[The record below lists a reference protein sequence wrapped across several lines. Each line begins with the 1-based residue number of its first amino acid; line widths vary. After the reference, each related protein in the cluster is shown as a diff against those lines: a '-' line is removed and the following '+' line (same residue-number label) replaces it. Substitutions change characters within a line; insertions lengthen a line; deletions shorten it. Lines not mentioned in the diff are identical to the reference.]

1 MSKTK
6 ISIQVTSSGVTQEDV
21 LMIGES
27 TIKQWKIP
35 THQYVMLQF
44 GSFKEHVKI
53 VSVPKYNGLRIQ
65 TPLARRMGLF
75 SGAQLR
81 FHFRNGTLRL
91 GPLISVLVTRDD
103 PDNLE
108 KPFGTITLF
117 CKELVDACRSQ
128 GAYVYFFTPEHIGS
142 STNSIQGWVYHE
154 RWQKVMMPIADV
166 INNRL
171 TSRKFENKP
180 SVQQFLKEVKSR
192 YNTQFFNEKFLDKTE
207 VFDALRGDPALQRY
221 LPESRLLRN
230 YAGLKTMCAKYS
242 TVFLKP
248 VRGSL
253 GKGIIRISRQ
263 GTMYLAQYATI
274 NGTKK
279 LSYPSLL
286 KLFESLSGKMK
297 TTKYQM
303 QQGLMLIDNTSRPV
317 DFRALVQKNATGK
330 WHVTSIVGRIAGS
343 NHFVSNLARGGSL
356 STVKEAVMKS
366 NLPQS
371 VKGEAHL
378 KLHKAAL
385 EISKG
390 IDTRIPAHFG
400 ELGIDLALDTSGHVW
415 LLEVNSKPSK
425 NDNTPLRENKIRPSV
440 KQMIEYSR
448 FLSGF

>member
-6 ISIQVTSSGVTQEDV
+6 LSIQVTSSGVTQEDV

-35 THQYVMLQF
+35 THQYVTLQF

-53 VSVPKYNGLRIQ
+53 VPVRKFDGIRMQ
-65 TPLARRMGLF
+65 TALANRMGLY

-81 FHFRNGTLRL
+81 FQFKNGTLRM
-91 GPLISVLVTRDD
+91 GPLIGVLITRAD
-103 PDNLE
+103 PDNME
-108 KPFGTITLF
+108 RPFGTITLF

-128 GAYVYFFTPEHIGS
+128 GASVYFFTPDSIGGNTS
-142 STNSIQGWVYHE
+142 SIQGWVYHE
-154 RWQKVMMPIADV
+154 HWHKISMPIADV

-180 SVQQFLKEVKSR
+180 SVQHFLKEVKSR
-192 YNTQFFNEKFLDKTE
+192 YKTQFFNEKFLDKTD
-207 VFDALRGDPALQRY
+207 VFDALRGDSTLQRY
-221 LPESRLLRN
+221 LPESHLLRN
-230 YAGLKTMCAKYS
+230 YAVLKSMCTKHG

-248 VRGSL
+248 IRGSL
-253 GKGIIRISRQ
+253 GKGIIRVNKQ
-263 GTMYLAQYATI
+263 GTGYVAQYATLS
-274 NGTKK
+274 GSKK
-279 LSYPSLL
+279 IVFPSLQ
-286 KLFESLSGKMK
+286 KLYESLSGKMK
-297 TTKYQM
+297 TTKYQI
-303 QQGLMLIDNTSRPV
+303 QQGLMLIENTGRPV
-317 DFRALVQKNATGK
+317 DFRALTQKNMTGK
-330 WHVTSIVGRIAGS
+330 WNVTSIVARIAGS
-343 NHFVSNLARGGSL
+343 NQFVSNLARGGSL

-366 NLPQS
+366 NLTS
-371 VKGEAHL
+371 GVKAEAHV

-385 EISKG
+385 EIAKG
-390 IDTRIPAHFG
+390 IDTRIDAHFG
-400 ELGIDLALDTSGHVW
+400 ELGIDLALDASGHVW